1 MKKNILVLIAFL
13 ISAVTYSQVGIN
25 TENPQGIFHI
35 DGQKDNPNIGVPATA
50 QQLND
55 FVVTPTGNVG
65 VGSISPSEKLEVK
78 GNISLSSN
86 GSASSSIKFYENN
99 NNGNNKIIVK
109 SPETFS
115 TDRTITLPSN
125 PPVNG
130 YVLTTDGLGNTS
142 WGAVNPSSSTL
153 ASIALKGSGP
163 TVSVTNGNVAGSSV
177 NQRFFQS
184 FDTVVTDPNSA
195 FNLSTGTYTAPQAGN
210 YLITAYIVPNSSPT
224 RNTSADFFYP
234 INLEVRK
241 NAPSGNPN
249 GGITIMDSSIIR
261 WATKSQSVLRFS
273 IPVSGMVSLSA
284 GDTLNLVVYLNG
296 INAAASDTSG
306 TSFPAN
312 ITYAVVADFKA
323 LFSVTAL

>member
-1 MKKNILVLIAFL
+1 MQKNVISLVALLVSTIAF
-13 ISAVTYSQVGIN
+13 SQVGIN
-25 TENPQGIFHI
+25 TQNPQGIFNI
-35 DGQKDNPNIGVPATA
+35 DGQKDNPNIGIPTTA

-86 GSASSSIKFYENN
+86 GSASSSIKFYENS
-99 NNGNNKIIVK
+99 NNGNNKIIVT

-142 WGAVNPSSSTL
+142 WGAVNPSPSTL
-153 ASIALKGSGP
+153 ASIALKGNGTS
-163 TVSVTNGNVAGSSV
+163 VSITNGNVAGGTV
-177 NQRFFQS
+177 NQRFFQQ
-184 FDTVVTDPNSA
+184 FDTVITDPNA
-195 FNLSTGTYTAPQAGN
+195 VFNLATGTYTAPQAGN

-224 RNTSADFFYP
+224 RNTSANFFYP
-234 INLEVRK
+234 INLEIRK
-241 NAPSGNPN
+241 NVPSGSPN
-249 GGITIMDSSIIR
+249 GGTTIMDSSVIR
-261 WATKSQSVLRFS
+261 WATTNQPILRYS
-273 IPVSGMVSLSA
+273 IPVSGMVSLST

-296 INAAASDTSG
+296 NNAAASDTSG
-306 TSFPAN
+306 FSFPGN
-312 ITYAVVADFKA
+312 ITYANVADFKA